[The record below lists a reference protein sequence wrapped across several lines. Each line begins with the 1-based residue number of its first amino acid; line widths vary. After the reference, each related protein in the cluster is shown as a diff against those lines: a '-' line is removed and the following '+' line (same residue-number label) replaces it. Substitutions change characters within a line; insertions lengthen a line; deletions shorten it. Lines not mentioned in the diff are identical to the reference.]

1 MFRKLM
7 ATGLL
12 LPARGWLPFFLNQP
26 GPNWTRW
33 VNTLSPWAPKGPA
46 SQVNSTAGGPA
57 SPPSALLA
65 VSTPHSLPR
74 GSALSAPGSSSQKPG
89 LAPGWPPPGP
99 SLPAALPVGH
109 KALLTAWLLP
119 DCLTFV
125 LPPVSILSAL
135 TMFLGTGLPN
145 TPAPWYPGSRPV
157 CLLLAA
163 MPRDTPPTS
172 WATFFGLQAAHGDR
186 GRPSTAQIQHSAWS
200 SGPALS
206 LI

>member
-12 LPARGWLPFFLNQP
+12 LSARGRLPFFLNQP

-33 VNTLSPWAPKGPA
+33 VNTLSPRPPKGPA
-46 SQVNSTAGGPA
+46 SQLNSTAGGPA

-65 VSTPHSLPR
+65 VSTPRSLPWGR
-74 GSALSAPGSSSQKPG
+74 ALSAPGSSSQKPG

-109 KALLTAWLLP
+109 KASLTAGFSLTALGLLCLLCPFCLLSPCSWEPACPTRLPPGTQAPDQSAFCWLL
-119 DCLTFV
+119 CLGTH
-125 LPPVSILSAL
+125 LPPA
-135 TMFLGTGLPN
+135 GLPF
-145 TPAPWYPGSRPV
+145 
-157 CLLLAA
+157 L
-163 MPRDTPPTS
+163 
-172 WATFFGLQAAHGDR
+172 GLQAAHGDR
-186 GRPSTAQIQHSAWS
+186 GRPSTAQIQHFAWS